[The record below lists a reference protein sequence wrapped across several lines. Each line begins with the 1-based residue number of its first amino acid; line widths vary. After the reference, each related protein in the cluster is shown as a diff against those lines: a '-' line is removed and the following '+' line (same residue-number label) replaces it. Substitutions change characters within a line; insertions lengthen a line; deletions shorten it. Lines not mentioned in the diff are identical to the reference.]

1 MAFIKET
8 GRTENGKTYSY
19 KHLVQSYKDE
29 DGVTR
34 HEYLLNLSDV
44 PDRIVQILEDGLD
57 DDKTT
62 VNLDQLQTDTGDAV
76 RGAGQLALWRAW
88 EKLEMDQLFEAFSDK
103 QIQSIKVMV
112 FARITDPGSKRAL
125 SEQMADTLLSK
136 LYTDNR
142 LDEDTLY
149 GVMDQLADQF
159 YEIQQQLNNQPDNP
173 EHELLLY
180 DTTSTYFEGT
190 QAEGGEYGHS
200 KDKRWDRYQVIVGVV
215 TNGEGMPVA
224 VEVWPGNTHDA
235 STINDRIQ
243 ALRNQFGFEE
253 VTFVGDSGTYGTN
266 NIETIQEAGFDYII
280 SLAYQKQR
288 NMLTDLAPA
297 QRKLFDREGV
307 YEWEEDGTRYV
318 GCHSEGRCRRA
329 RARRLDAMKSA
340 RDELDRLSETAGS
353 GAYYTKQRLTEKVGQ
368 MLQKKGVRDLFT
380 VSIQREDEVDQKEKC
395 RLDLDYQLDMLAL
408 RQRRALEG
416 KYILETSLPEKQASS
431 EQIESE
437 YKKLQNVERGFRH
450 IKSYLNLRPV
460 YHRLWHRIKAHVLIC
475 FLAYYMVRWIE
486 NQLRE
491 QGVTEEVE
499 RVINRWDQLELVSN
513 RLEVEDY
520 VHREQVWSRG
530 EVGEKIVDEI
540 REIGW
545 WRSME
550 GYKRGIKNRMKQGG

>member
-19 KHLVQSYKDE
+19 KHLVRSYKDE
-29 DGVTR
+29 DGMTR

-44 PDRIVQILEDGLD
+44 PDEILQILEDGLD

-62 VNLDQLQTDTGDAV
+62 VHLDQLQTDTGDAL

-88 EKLEMDQLFEAFSDK
+88 EKLEMDQLFETFTDK
-103 QIQSIKVMV
+103 QIQSIKAMV
-112 FARITDPGSKRAL
+112 FARISDPSSKHAL
-125 SEQMADTLLSK
+125 SEQMADTFLSK
-136 LYTDNR
+136 LYSDNR

-149 GVMDQLADQF
+149 GVMDSLADRF
-159 YEIQQQLNNQPDNP
+159 YDIQKKLNRQRDA
-173 EHELLLY
+173 EDHGLLLY

-215 TNGEGMPVA
+215 TDRDGMPVA

-235 STINDRIQ
+235 STINDRIE
-243 ALRNQFGFEE
+243 ALRDQFGFRE
-253 VTFVGDSGTYGTN
+253 VTFVGDSGTYGTQ
-266 NIETIQEAGFDYII
+266 NIETIRAAGFDYII

-288 NMLTDLAPA
+288 SMLTDMAPA

-307 YEWEEDGTRYV
+307 YEWEQDGTRYV

-329 RARRLDAMKSA
+329 RARRLEAMKSA
-340 RDELDRLSETAGS
+340 RDELERLSETAGN

-368 MLQKKGVRDLFT
+368 MLQQKGVRDLFT
-380 VSIQREDEVDQKEKC
+380 VRIQRKKDVEEGEKC
-395 RLDLDYQLDMLAL
+395 RLQLDYKLDLIAL

-416 KYILETSLPEKQASS
+416 KYVLETSLSEQEVSS
-431 EQIESE
+431 EKVESE

-450 IKSYLNLRPV
+450 IKSYLNIRPV
-460 YHRLWHRIKAHVLIC
+460 YHRLWRRIKAHVLIC
-475 FLAYYMVRWIE
+475 FLAYYMVKWLE

-491 QGVTEEVE
+491 EGVTEEVE
-499 RVINRWDQLELVSN
+499 RLINRWDQLKLVNN

-520 VHREQVWSRG
+520 IREEQVWSMG
-530 EVGEKIVDEI
+530 EVGESIAEEI

-550 GYKRGIKNRMKQGG
+550 GYKRGIKNRMKEDG